1 MFNFSGYYLDEVK
14 SMTTRRKDRK
24 WKSEILGGGWDT
36 LEWLNKHMGEYDPV
50 TLKIT
55 SLSLFT
61 YRIFYLPLKRERK
74 KK

>member
-1 MFNFSGYYLDEVK
+1 MI
-14 SMTTRRKDRK
+14 TRRKDRK
-24 WKSEILGGGWDT
+24 WKSEILGGGWDTLERDT

-55 SLSLFT
+55 SLSLFA